1 MKLLLRHKPK
11 QSLQEIKGILYLCDK
26 DELNCDDCPYSEDM
40 DCHLK
45 RDVLDYL
52 LSYEDIEK
60 QIPDSYF
67 WRYKCP
73 KCERE
78 VDSSF
83 EYCPKCGN
91 KLFWE
96 EINAKYRT

>member
-11 QSLQEIKGILYLCDK
+11 QSLQEIKRILYLCDK

-60 QIPDSYF
+60 QFSDSYF
-67 WRYKCP
+67 WRYKCTNCG
-73 KCERE
+73 KE
-78 VDSSF
+78 VDTSF
-83 EYCPKCGN
+83 GYCPYCAN
-91 KLFWE
+91 KLNWE
-96 EINAKYRT
+96 NTRSER